1 MLRTLKRPLT
11 KLNFETDGDWVV
23 LLPFAFYRVRHTPYM
38 LGLTPYE
45 VVFGRPPPLP
55 TLPNLKSK
63 VLAEIDDSHLPDSL
77 EHLVYTQKELWPNR
91 KATFEAASPSPPQT
105 AIADRLSWLGQEG
118 TMAASLKSN

>member
-1 MLRTLKRPLT
+1 M
-11 KLNFETDGDWVV
+11 V
-23 LLPFAFYRVRHTPYM
+23 LLPVAFYRVRHTPCT

-45 VVFGRPPPLP
+45 VVFGRPPPRRP

-63 VLAEIDDSHLPDSL
+63 VLAEIDDNHLPDSL
-77 EHLVYTQKELWPNR
+77 ERLAYTQKELWPNP
-91 KATFEAASPSPPQT
+91 KATFEAASPTPPQT

>member
-1 MLRTLKRPLT
+1 MKSCL
-11 KLNFETDGDWVV
+11 ED
-23 LLPFAFYRVRHTPYM
+23 
-38 LGLTPYE
+38 
-45 VVFGRPPPLP
+45 PPPPP

-77 EHLVYTQKELWPNR
+77 EHLVYTQKELWPNQ
-91 KATFEAASPSPPQT
+91 KATFEAASPSPPPPQT